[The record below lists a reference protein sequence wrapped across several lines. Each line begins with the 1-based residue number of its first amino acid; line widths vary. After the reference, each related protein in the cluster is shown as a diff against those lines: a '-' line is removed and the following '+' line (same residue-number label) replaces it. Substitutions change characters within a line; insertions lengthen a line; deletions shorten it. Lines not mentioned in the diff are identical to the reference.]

1 MAISRRRLPFTK
13 ELSLSISWMLILIVV
28 EFINASLDHALNV
41 FGILPRQTQGLM
53 GIFISPILHS
63 DSVHLV
69 SNLLPLGIFMVLVMQ
84 HGIRQ
89 FWLATFVIIVI
100 GGGLVWLLGR
110 PAIHI
115 GASGLLFG
123 YFSFLIVAG
132 IRSGDLKLIAISI
145 AVGLGYGGI
154 IFGVIPTQTL
164 VSWEAH
170 LYGLLAGILA
180 AVWLSAKK
188 T

>member
-1 MAISRRRLPFTK
+1 MAISRRRLPFKK
-13 ELSLSISWMLILIVV
+13 ELSLSLSWMLILTLIEVV
-28 EFINASLDHALNV
+28 NASLNHAFNV
-41 FGILPRQTQGLM
+41 FGILPRHPQGLI
-53 GIFISPILHS
+53 GIFLSPMLHS
-63 DSVHLV
+63 DGVHLV
-69 SNLLPLGIFMVLVMQ
+69 SNLLPLGIFMILAMQ

-89 FWLATFVIIVI
+89 FWLATFVIIFV
-100 GGGLVWLLGR
+100 GGLLVWLLGR

-123 YFSFLIVAG
+123 YFSFLVVAG
-132 IRSGDLKLIAISI
+132 IKSGDLKLLAIAI

-154 IFGVIPTQTL
+154 IWGVLPTQTM

-180 AVWLSAKK
+180 AFWLSSKK
-188 T
+188 A